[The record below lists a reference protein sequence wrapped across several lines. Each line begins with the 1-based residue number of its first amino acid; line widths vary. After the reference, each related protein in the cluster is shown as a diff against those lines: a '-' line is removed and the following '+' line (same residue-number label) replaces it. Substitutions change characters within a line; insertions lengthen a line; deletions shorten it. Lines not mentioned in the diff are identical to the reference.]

1 LPDANP
7 AATTTTLAGDT
18 RVTHSPAPGETR
30 PELKATTPAQRTW
43 RPEQALEMLAAA
55 LLFAM
60 MVLTFVDVVLRY
72 VFNAPI
78 RGGFEVSETM
88 MAILIFAGL
97 PMVSRK
103 GEHITIDSLVR
114 LAPPRLRQLGAIV
127 VQLGCAAALMG
138 MAWLLWL
145 RAMRFSAAGDVTQTL
160 KLPIAPVVQLMAL
173 LTVVTAIIHIILAWQ
188 ALRAPDG
195 GPRSSGD
202 DGGGIL

>member
-1 LPDANP
+1 M
-7 AATTTTLAGDT
+7 
-18 RVTHSPAPGETR
+18 THSPAPGETR
-30 PELKATTPAQRTW
+30 PELKATTPAQRAW

-114 LAPPRLRQLGAIV
+114 LAPPRLKQLGAIV